1 MVDIVKSTDFHMV
14 YWMSGLSE
22 YIILVYLVLVLLL
35 PLISLLCHADAL
47 LYHADVW
54 MPTTQ
59 QEYFMMR
66 NSTKPNAHR

>member
-35 PLISLLCHADAL
+35 PLISLLCHADVL
-47 LYHADVW
+47 

-59 QEYFMMR
+59 QEYFIMR
-66 NSTKPNAHR
+66 NSTKPNARR